1 MPVFSIVTV
10 YSIENSLRFPV
21 GAAELD
27 IILLIER
34 DGNGIGSQASAVSSG
49 TPFPTAAQFNK
60 PVSVS
65 PLSIVQSALVLV
77 TVLGSTVNT
86 TVTVQSSVA
95 PAAIISSAPSP

>member
-1 MPVFSIVTV
+1 MFSIVIV
-10 YSIENSLRFPV
+10 YSIVNSLGLPV
-21 GAAELD
+21 DAGELVTD
-27 IILLIER
+27 LLIATS
-34 DGNGIGSQASAVSSG
+34 GNGIGSQASAVSSG